1 MGVFKIGE
9 VFLVDDDPIVKMVA
23 IKILKNIGF
32 ERTITQ
38 FENGHTA
45 LLEIKKRVADQT
57 LIHQA
62 EPVLLLLDIN
72 MPVMDA
78 WGFLNEFSQLNQAVR
93 SHFLISII
101 TSSIDS
107 QDRKMAFSYSDVKDY
122 ITKPISGKHVTDFL
136 TKHGL
141 YEE

>member
-1 MGVFKIGE
+1 MGTFKIRE
-9 VFLVDDDPIVKMVA
+9 VFLIDDDAIVKMVA
-23 IKILKNIGF
+23 SKILKSIGYDKK
-32 ERTITQ
+32 ISP
-38 FENGHTA
+38 FENGLA
-45 LLEIKKRVADQT
+45 AIQEIKHRITNHDLEGLAEPT
-57 LIHQA
+57 LI
-62 EPVLLLLDIN
+62 LLDIN

-78 WGFLNEFSQLNQAVR
+78 WGFLDEFTQLDQSAKD
-93 SHFLISII
+93 HFLISII

-107 QDRKMAFSYSDVKDY
+107 QDRQMAFSYPDVKDY

>member
-1 MGVFKIGE
+1 MGAFKIGE
-9 VFLVDDDPIVKMVA
+9 VFLIDDDAIVKMVA
-23 IKILKNIGF
+23 SKILRSVGYYK
-32 ERTITQ
+32 TISP
-38 FENGHTA
+38 FDNGLTA
-45 LLEIKKRVADQT
+45 IQEIKNRITNQS
-57 LIHQA
+57 LEGLP
-62 EPVLLLLDIN
+62 EPVLILLDIN

-78 WGFLNEFSQLNQAVR
+78 WGFLNEFTQLDLSVKK
-93 SHFLISII
+93 HFLISII

-107 QDRKMAFSYSDVKDY
+107 QDRQMAFSYPDVKDY

>member
-1 MGVFKIGE
+1 MGAFKIGE
-9 VFLVDDDPIVKMVA
+9 VFLIDDDAIVKMVA
-23 IKILKNIGF
+23 SKILRSIGF
-32 ERTITQ
+32 DKKISS
-38 FENGHTA
+38 FDNG
-45 LLEIKKRVADQT
+45 LLAIQEIKHRISSKELDG
-57 LIHQA
+57 LA
-62 EPVLLLLDIN
+62 EPVLILLDIN

-78 WGFLNEFSQLNQAVR
+78 WGFLNEFTQLDTGVKK
-93 SHFLISII
+93 HFLLSII

-107 QDRKMAFSYSDVKDY
+107 QDRQMAFSYQDVKDY